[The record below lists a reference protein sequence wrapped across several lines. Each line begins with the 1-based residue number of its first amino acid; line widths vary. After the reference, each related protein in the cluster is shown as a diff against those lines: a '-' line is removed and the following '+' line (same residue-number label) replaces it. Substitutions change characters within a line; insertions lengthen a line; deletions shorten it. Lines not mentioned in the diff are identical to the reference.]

1 MRLMPD
7 KIDELNLC
15 LEAEKVKDA
24 VEFCYK
30 REFDSETG
38 LKMIAKAR
46 GSLARIEAAIL
57 RRTEK
62 AE

>member
-1 MRLMPD
+1 MKIMPD
-7 KIDELNLC
+7 KIIELNLS
-15 LEAEKVKDA
+15 LEAGKIEDA
-24 VEFCYK
+24 VAFCDK

-46 GSLARIEAAIL
+46 RSLARIEAAIL
-57 RRTEK
+57 RRTKE